1 MGLPRGDD
9 LNYRHDVI
17 TIRNI
22 MKNREYL
29 YRCIISGMDIALLT
43 TTNDI
48 EQLRA
53 MALAMVQKVVAEKNT
68 ELREKDQRIS
78 LLEEAL
84 MLARQQR
91 FGKKCET
98 LTSMQR
104 FLFEEDVDADI
115 AAIEAH
121 LPQNADEK
129 KSPSSRPVR
138 KPLPANLERVTRV
151 IEPESTGCCPGFKG
165 ELRHFRDE
173 ICEKLEYTPAR
184 FVVNQ
189 YIRPQYNCPACEK
202 VFSGQMPPQIIPKG
216 IAESSLVA
224 QVVVSKYRDRDYQ
237 PLYQQHIFARADIEL
252 PISTMAG
259 WVGAAGAALAPLAAL
274 LHQTLLTRSVI
285 HADET
290 TLQILDTRKG
300 GAAKRGY
307 LWSYVSG
314 EKTGDAVACF

>member
-1 MGLPRGDD
+1 MGLSREDD
-9 LNYRHDVI
+9 LNCSHDVI

-29 YRCIISGMDIALLT
+29 YRCIIPGMDIALLT

-53 MALAMVQKVVAEKNT
+53 MALAMVQKVVDENRQKNT
-68 ELREKDQRIS
+68 ELLAKDQRIS

-104 FLFEEDVDADI
+104 SLFDEDVDADI
-115 AAIEAH
+115 AAIEANLKVQ
-121 LPQNADEK
+121 LPRNADEK
-129 KSPSSRPVR
+129 QSPSSRPVR

-151 IEPESTGCCPGFKG
+151 IEPVSTGCCPGCKG

-173 ICEKLEYTPAR
+173 SCEKLEYIPTK

-189 YIRPQYNCPACEK
+189 YVRPQYNCPACEK
-202 VFSGQMPPQIIPKG
+202 VLSGLMPPCIIPKG

-224 QVVVSKYRDRDYQ
+224 QVVISKYRD
-237 PLYQQHIFARADIEL
+237 
-252 PISTMAG
+252 
-259 WVGAAGAALAPLAAL
+259 
-274 LHQTLLTRSVI
+274 
-285 HADET
+285 
-290 TLQILDTRKG
+290 
-300 GAAKRGY
+300 
-307 LWSYVSG
+307 
-314 EKTGDAVACF
+314 

>member
-1 MGLPRGDD
+1 MGLPRGE
-9 LNYRHDVI
+9 LFRSHLVVI

-29 YRCIISGMDIALLT
+29 YRCIMPGMDIALLT

-53 MALAMVQKVVAEKNT
+53 MALAMVQKVVAEKNA
-68 ELREKDQRIS
+68 ELMAKDQRIS

-84 MLARQQR
+84 LLARQQR

-104 FLFEEDVDADI
+104 SLFEEDVDADI
-115 AAIEAH
+115 AAIEANLKAQ
-121 LPQNADEK
+121 LPRNADEK

-151 IEPESTGCCPGFKG
+151 IEPEFTDCCPACQG

-173 ICEKLEYTPAR
+173 ICEKLEFIPAK

-189 YIRPQYNCPACEK
+189 YVRPQYSCAACEK
-202 VFSGQMPPQIIPKG
+202 VFSGQMPPHIIPKG
-216 IAESSLVA
+216 IAESSPVWSPRWWSA
-224 QVVVSKYRDRDYQ
+224 STGTTS
-237 PLYQQHIFARADIEL
+237 PCTGSSIFLPARILNCRSARWRAGLAL
-252 PISTMAG
+252 PARRWHHWPHCSI
-259 WVGAAGAALAPLAAL
+259 
-274 LHQTLLTRSVI
+274 R
-285 HADET
+285 
-290 TLQILDTRKG
+290 R
-300 GAAKRGY
+300 Y
-307 LWSYVSG
+307 
-314 EKTGDAVACF
+314 